1 MKTKQRHITKII
13 AFLLVVAL
21 LFGGAAQVLR
31 ISDDTHSRAEFDTF
45 YRLDK
50 NSLDAV
56 WIGASAVQSSFI
68 PSEAYAHNGVQMYG
82 LGTASQPVALTKY
95 LLQEVQKTQDP
106 KVYLIDIRMLA
117 YDYDV
122 MGNEIFCDNYIR
134 RVTDSMRFSHNRTQA
149 IKDMVERLEKKT
161 GSRVNA
167 FDTTLVS
174 RSIIIAGVS

>member
-21 LFGGAAQVLR
+21 LFGGAVQVLR

-68 PSEAYAHNGVQMYG
+68 PSEACAHNGVQMYG

-117 YDYDV
+117 
-122 MGNEIFCDNYIR
+122 
-134 RVTDSMRFSHNRTQA
+134 
-149 IKDMVERLEKKT
+149 
-161 GSRVNA
+161 
-167 FDTTLVS
+167 
-174 RSIIIAGVS
+174 